1 MSRLVRSSRLPKD
14 ASERATVKSQKP
26 GFFKKPVFFWY
37 SNGFRFP
44 DRHPLSS
51 TRQSWPAQ
59 HLLKRLSKLPVT
71 EPQTK
76 SLVETFVEIYLSSA
90 PVPLLCEICDLF
102 LGRL

>member
-71 EPQTK
+71 EPQTNRHGED
-76 SLVETFVEIYLSSA
+76 LLRFTFSSA
-90 PVPLLCEICDLF
+90 LLPLSCETCDLF
-102 LGRL
+102 